1 MLEVINAPDH
11 VRQGEAKM
19 DYASAYQ
26 GYITYIKGVDAE
38 GTILLSCPYD
48 SAQSAKCYYPVKK
61 YRMEEDLSDTSD
73 AVDKL
78 PKGSRVVYYEGGEFW
93 TDKFSRNSFSLGY
106 AIPAATAESRGLSA
120 GFYQVQNIM
129 MHSVLPNTGLYVNWS
144 HLHRGM
150 LTATAVGSAGA
161 PPAVKKFRMIEI
173 YLASAA
179 QWSRVFANKYGTALK
194 LRFKI
199 VPGYV
204 GESF

>member
-1 MLEVINAPDH
+1 
-11 VRQGEAKM
+11 
-19 DYASAYQ
+19 
-26 GYITYIKGVDAE
+26 
-38 GTILLSCPYD
+38 
-48 SAQSAKCYYPVKK
+48 
-61 YRMEEDLSDTSD
+61 
-73 AVDKL
+73 
-78 PKGSRVVYYEGGEFW
+78 
-93 TDKFSRNSFSLGY
+93 
-106 AIPAATAESRGLSA
+106 
-120 GFYQVQNIM
+120 